1 LADYTR
7 PMWKVGLVI
16 FSLAAAPVF
25 AQLPSNTL
33 TITANRTINPQP
45 DEALFSLSVTSSATT
60 NLGQIVAALSGVGIT
75 SENLAGVG
83 NNTTPPSFQWNF
95 TLDVPLSNLTATIAS
110 LNNLEKT
117 IAQNNSGLILTFTVE
132 GTQVSPAAQQQQQS
146 QPCSNAEL
154 IADATAQAQKL
165 AAAAGMI
172 LGPIM
177 KLSNAPTAGQ
187 IYAVP
192 NSVILTGVLGAFS
205 FVVSAPAPSSAT
217 CSLVVQFQLQS

>member
-1 LADYTR
+1 
-7 PMWKVGLVI
+7 MWKLGLAI

-33 TITANRTINPQP
+33 TVTATRTINLQP
-45 DEALFSLSVTSSATT
+45 DQALFSLSVTSSAAT
-60 NLGQIVAALSGVGIT
+60 NLGQVVAALSGVGIT
-75 SENLAGVG
+75 SANLAGVG
-83 NNTTPPSFQWNF
+83 NNTAPPSFQWNF
-95 TLDVPLSNLTATIAS
+95 TLAVPLSNLTATIAS
-110 LNNLEKT
+110 LNNLEQT

-132 GTQVSPAAQQQQQS
+132 GSQVSQASQQQQQS
-146 QPCSNAEL
+146 QPCSNADL

-172 LGPIM
+172 LGPVI
-177 KLSNAPTAGQ
+177 KLSNAPTPAQ

-192 NSVILTGVLGAFS
+192 NLVLLDVVGAAS
-205 FVVSAPAPSSAT
+205 FALSAQPSTAT